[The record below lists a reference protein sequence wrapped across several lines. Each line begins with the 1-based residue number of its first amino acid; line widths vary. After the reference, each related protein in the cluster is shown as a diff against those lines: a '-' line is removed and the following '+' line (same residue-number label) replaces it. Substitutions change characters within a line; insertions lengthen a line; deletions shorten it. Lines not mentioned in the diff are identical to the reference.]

1 MATLQNSNS
10 SEKGHASHEEFHQEG
25 EVHVGSHEEISWHLV
40 GAIVWAM
47 LLAYSS
53 ELRPNLFIFLA
64 FLVNHVLELLIRW
77 ICVSPYFSLLCRAR
91 FARQLPKSNP
101 LISCSL
107 RSIQC
112 GDDRVLPWAA
122 EFLQYALPYIMHHHV
137 LTLIPPPLS
146 IL

>member
-53 ELRPNLFIFLA
+53 E
-64 FLVNHVLELLIRW
+64 W
-77 ICVSPYFSLLCRAR
+77 IC
-91 FARQLPKSNP
+91 
-101 LISCSL
+101 
-107 RSIQC
+107 C

-122 EFLQYALPYIMHHHV
+122 EFLH
-137 LTLIPPPLS
+137 